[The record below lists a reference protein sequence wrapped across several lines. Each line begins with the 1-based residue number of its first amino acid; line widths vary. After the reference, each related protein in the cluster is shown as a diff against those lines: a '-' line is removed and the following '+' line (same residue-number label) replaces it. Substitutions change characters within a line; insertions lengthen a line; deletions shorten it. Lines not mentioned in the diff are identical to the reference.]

1 MGALRAF
8 FAAVIFVAVSVNGPV
23 VAAPF
28 EDGIAA
34 YGRGDFPA
42 ALRLIRPLAERG
54 HASARAALGVM
65 YGAGRG
71 VPQDDAEALRWY
83 RLAAEEGEALAQF
96 NLGVM

>member
-8 FAAVIFVAVSVNGPV
+8 FAAVFFVAVSVNGPV
-23 VAAPF
+23 AAPL

-71 VPQDDAEALRWY
+71 VPTGRC
-83 RLAAEEGEALAQF
+83 
-96 NLGVM
+96 